1 MIARVTRQTHVFC
14 RDHNR
19 NEIRGGT
26 GQERPWGGVP
36 GTVAWERQNDKS
48 KDLSTIRWEGGTG
61 QEASLRGPTGHSK
74 ESRLYH
80 KEMGTIQ
87 GDHQQPLR
95 GKSLAQSSCYGH
107 WVLNCYRKPC
117 SYHLH

>member
-1 MIARVTRQTHVFC
+1 MIARVTRQIHIFC
-14 RDHNR
+14 QNHNR

-61 QEASLRGPTGHSK
+61 QEAPQVTPRSPGFITRKWAPFK
-74 ESRLYH
+74 
-80 KEMGTIQ
+80 GTINSPS
-87 GDHQQPLR
+87 GARVLLR
-95 GKSLAQSSCYGH
+95 AAVTGTWC
-107 WVLNCYRKPC
+107 
-117 SYHLH
+117 